1 MNDKIKACAAKS
13 DRSILAERPDLAER
27 FADLDAQDAS
37 DNLFP
42 GRLKSLRQ
50 ELSIR
55 QSEMAKILGV
65 PLTTYANW
73 EQGCS
78 FPSVDRLPRIAAFF
92 DVTVDYLM
100 GANRDTVNRRIV
112 KQLAALSPEQRQAV
126 ELVLSSMNS
135 SKKSTKKNSTL

>member
-1 MNDKIKACAAKS
+1 MNENSKDCAAKT
-13 DRSILAERPDLAER
+13 DRSILEERPDLAER
-27 FADLDAQDAS
+27 MADLAAQDAS

-42 GRLKSLRQ
+42 KRLKALRQ
-50 ELSIR
+50 ELEIR
-55 QSEMAKILGV
+55 QNEMAKILGV

-73 EQGCS
+73 EQGRS

-92 DVTVDYLM
+92 DVTVDYLI

-126 ELVLSSMNS
+126 ELVLSSMNN
-135 SKKSTKKNSTL
+135 SKKNT